1 MCVCARMS
9 LSILHLSLFHH
20 NAAAST
26 LIPQHT
32 LSRQSVC
39 QRIKEMECACVKAMN
54 KGGRRWSQEKPE
66 EEERSQETENGKE
79 NEIDRKGGPRGQI

>member
-1 MCVCARMS
+1 
-9 LSILHLSLFHH
+9 
-20 NAAAST
+20 
-26 LIPQHT
+26 
-32 LSRQSVC
+32 
-39 QRIKEMECACVKAMN
+39 MECACVKAMN

>member
-1 MCVCARMS
+1 MS

-26 LIPQHT
+26 LTPQHT

-39 QRIKEMECACVKAMN
+39 RRIKEMECACVKAMN